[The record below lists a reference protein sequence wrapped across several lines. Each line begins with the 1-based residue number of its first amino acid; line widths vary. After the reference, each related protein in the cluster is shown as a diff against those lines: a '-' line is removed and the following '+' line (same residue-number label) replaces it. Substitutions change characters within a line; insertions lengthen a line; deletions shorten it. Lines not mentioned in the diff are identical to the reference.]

1 MTTSTIIAILVLLLV
16 PLVLVWRLTETRTQT
31 IQRLRRTGQTWKQI
45 ATRYGCSQSTVRRW
59 AAA

>member
-31 IQRLRRTGQTWKQI
+31 IQRLRRTGKTWKQI
-45 ATRYGCSQSTVRRW
+45 ATRYSVSQSTVRRW